1 MDVQSAD
8 AGIFETY
15 TEYSKLISGAHRR
28 QVTPLSTPAVIRH
41 LAFWNP
47 AKLGPQELKEGE
59 PASGDELKC
68 QGRPAKPSAALRV
81 EAADRCVAAVYAH
94 LLRSREKPANRL
106 HAIRTNSDVKMDG
119 RKVIALFGSVI
130 ETEAGEPCV
139 CPAQLRADSYRA
151 IKFSFLWHGIK
162 TTLSFELHTEF
173 LTLTIVLD
181 LSGSKEEHEV
191 AAIAASKDPVPGDL
205 YRALSQLST
214 AATIEDGK
222 CPPIHKDLYHRIW
235 DRAEQELLL
244 PLEGL
249 KADLGPRFVDFR
261 GVALSPNGCAD
272 GAHFAPPFTRQ
283 PSESG
288 TGLERDPQCRLEEF
302 DKLWAF
308 VTCAM
313 PASTEFTLSRFL
325 DDRAFYAT
333 ALGYQPDI
341 LAHPHND
348 PLYYLL
354 YEDTLNPWQLGR
366 LIYRV
371 HRAGTVRIAAIM
383 HFDTLRSASETLAR
397 VEGNLEQATW
407 EMSKFGDSAKNPELR
422 KLLLDQQ
429 VLVEADL
436 SKLSELKLDGTLEA
450 RIERSR
456 YYVRQ
461 FERVA
466 GALRIKRVAGFQP
479 YDEFVTQRMGPVF
492 ESIDSLGRAFERVR
506 HDRAALVGR
515 IQTLDSLRHEQL
527 IAEAQRIAD
536 IALSCA
542 LGPYYVGYIIAH
554 GLAGAIPE
562 RVVWLTATIF
572 GFTMFALIRL
582 SRKAAADERAQALA
596 RGLKSRISR
605 FGLALVVAIPV
616 ATLLDRAV
624 LPPAPVE
631 HGPAAPAHSPASPA
645 EQDKAPPPSSSG
657 HPD

>member
-1 MDVQSAD
+1 MDVEPPET
-8 AGIFETY
+8 GIFETY
-15 TEYSKLISGAHRR
+15 TEYSKLLSGAHRR

-47 AKLGPQELKEGE
+47 AKLGPQELKESE
-59 PASGDELKC
+59 ATSGADHKC

-94 LLRSREKPANRL
+94 LVRSRAKPENRL
-106 HAIRTNSDVKMDG
+106 HTIRTNSDVEVDG

-130 ETEAGEPCV
+130 GTEGGEPGG

-181 LSGSKEEHEV
+181 LSESKEEHEV

-214 AATIEDGK
+214 AAAIEAGK
-222 CPPIHKDLYHRIW
+222 CPPIHNDLYHRIW

-244 PLEGL
+244 PLRHL

-261 GVALSPNGCAD
+261 GVALSPNGCEEDA
-272 GAHFAPPFTRQ
+272 AFAPPFTRQ
-283 PSESG
+283 SSESG
-288 TGLERDPQCRLEEF
+288 TGLERDPQCRLEKF
-302 DKLWAF
+302 DSLWAF

-341 LAHPHND
+341 LARPHND

-383 HFDTLRSASETLAR
+383 HFDALRSATETLAR

-422 KLLLDQQ
+422 KRLLDQQ

-461 FERVA
+461 FERVS
-466 GALRIKRVAGFQP
+466 GALRIKRVVGFQP

-562 RVVWLTATIF
+562 RMVWLTATLF

-582 SRKAAADERAQALA
+582 ARSAAGDERKQRFA
-596 RGLKSRISR
+596 RGLKSRVSR
-605 FGLALVVAIPV
+605 FALALIVAIPV
-616 ATLLDRAV
+616 AALLDAAV
-624 LPPAPVE
+624 L
-631 HGPAAPAHSPASPA
+631 PAAPAVHAQA
-645 EQDKAPPPSSSG
+645 EPGPPRDADADRGGAQLPSSS
-657 HPD
+657 DRSD